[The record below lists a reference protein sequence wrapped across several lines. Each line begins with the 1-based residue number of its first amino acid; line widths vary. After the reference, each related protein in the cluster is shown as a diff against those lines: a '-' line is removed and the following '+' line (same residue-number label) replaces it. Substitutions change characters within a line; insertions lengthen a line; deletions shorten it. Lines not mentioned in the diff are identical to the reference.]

1 MSTPELVKITYLST
15 LGSSPPPSTLKT
27 TSTLINNILTSRAYQ
42 VVKLNMDH
50 LAVVE
55 FVSERLKKRGV
66 QQRVA
71 DELAKQVIGDIGD
84 EG

>member
-1 MSTPELVKITYLST
+1 
-15 LGSSPPPSTLKT
+15 
-27 TSTLINNILTSRAYQ
+27 
-42 VVKLNMDH
+42 MDH

-84 EG
+84 EGGGIGGCQYSREGR